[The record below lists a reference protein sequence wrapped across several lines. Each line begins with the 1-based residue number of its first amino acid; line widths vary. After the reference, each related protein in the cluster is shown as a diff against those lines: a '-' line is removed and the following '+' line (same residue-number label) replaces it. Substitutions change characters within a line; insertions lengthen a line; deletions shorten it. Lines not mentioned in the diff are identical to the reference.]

1 MSSIANNQ
9 NQNNTAQNLILL
21 TILLA
26 VFVVPSSIS
35 GTAIALEFI
44 ARSFSDIAK
53 SSLDFATQSIETT
66 QTPEALTQ
74 NNTLQSHATNATFST
89 LLQWVVNSFNLCFAT
104 FTLIWG
110 ALADR
115 FGARKC
121 LIVGVLLYLIGS
133 ALSALAHN
141 LITLDIARGIAG
153 LGGASVFA
161 CGASILIKSFSE
173 DKRAKAFALF
183 GTTAGLGITLS
194 PTICGLLID
203 LFANTS
209 IAGVKI
215 SLENSWRSIFA
226 FHFLI
231 LFVVLVLSPV
241 LPKDTQNQTQNLAQE
256 THKTSQNPT
265 ESEFK
270 AQNPNKRFD
279 ALGSALF
286 IAFLFSFMLF
296 ITRISEISSPATL
309 GILSL
314 SIIAFIAFALY
325 EKHLHSTGKLP
336 LLDFSVLSNA
346 RFVGFSLVCV
356 VAGFSF
362 VVLLTYFPAF
372 LQRAFGFCAAHSG
385 VFMLFLTAPM
395 LFCPIIAGKI
405 LARTTSN
412 NTPKILSLAMSL
424 MMSVGLFALIVV
436 VQCAGD
442 FGEILGFA
450 LIAFVL
456 FVVGV
461 GMGLHAGAID
471 NLALSSVEASKSG
484 FAAGV
489 LNCFRLGS
497 EAVGVAIYGALMA
510 LFMQIWT
517 QNAQSVRDFNNA
529 QNTLDFTQDIVRAFG
544 GTLGILGLFCIILSA
559 ILWRLLGQK

>member
-1 MSSIANNQ
+1 MNTTANHQ
-9 NQNNTAQNLILL
+9 NQSNITQNLILL

-44 ARSFSDIAK
+44 AQSFSDT
-53 SSLDFATQSIETT
+53 L
-66 QTPEALTQ
+66 QTPQMADYLSISTQ
-74 NNTLQSHATNATFST
+74 NATFSA

-121 LIVGVLLYLIGS
+121 LILGVLLYLIGS
-133 ALSALAHN
+133 ALSTLAPN
-141 LITLDIARGIAG
+141 LLILDIARGIAG

-161 CGASILIKSFSE
+161 CGASILIKTFSE

-203 LFANTS
+203 AFANVS
-209 IAGVKI
+209 IAGLEI
-215 SLENSWRSIFA
+215 STEHSWRSIFA
-226 FHFLI
+226 FHFLV
-231 LFVVLVLSPV
+231 LFVVLALSPV
-241 LPKDTQNQTQNLAQE
+241 LPKDTQSIAQE
-256 THKTSQNPT
+256 AHKTPQNPT

-270 AQNPNKRFD
+270 AQNPAQNKAFKKRFD
-279 ALGSALF
+279 TLGAILF

-296 ITRISEISSPATL
+296 ITRISEISSPFTL

-314 SIIAFIAFALY
+314 SIIAFITFALY
-325 EKHLHSTGKLP
+325 EKHLHTKGAIP
-336 LLDFSVLSNA
+336 LLDFSTLGNA
-346 RFVGFSLVCV
+346 RFVGFTLVCV

-362 VVLLTYFPAF
+362 VVLLTYFPQF
-372 LQRAFGFCAAHSG
+372 LQRVFGFSPAHSG

-405 LARTTSN
+405 LAQAKSKN
-412 NTPKILSLAMSL
+412 MPQILSLAMSL
-424 MMSVGLFALIVV
+424 MMSLGTLALIVV
-436 VQCAGD
+436 VRCASD
-442 FGEILGFA
+442 FNEILGFG
-450 LIAFVL
+450 LIALVL
-456 FVVGV
+456 FIVGV

-471 NLALSSVEASKSG
+471 NLALSSVESSKSG

-497 EAVGVAIYGALMA
+497 EAVGVALYGALMA
-510 LFMQIWT
+510 LFSQIFT
-517 QNAQSVRDFNNA
+517 HDFALNSIAQSQNLINA
-529 QNTLDFTQDIVRAFG
+529 FSC
-544 GTLGILGLFCIILSA
+544 TLGILGIFCIILTA
-559 ILWRLLGQK
+559 ILWRLLAQK

>member
-1 MSSIANNQ
+1 MNTTANHQ
-9 NQNNTAQNLILL
+9 NQSTITQNLILL

-44 ARSFSDIAK
+44 AQSFSDT
-53 SSLDFATQSIETT
+53 L
-66 QTPEALTQ
+66 QTPQMADYLSISTQ
-74 NNTLQSHATNATFST
+74 NATFSA

-121 LIVGVLLYLIGS
+121 LILGVFLYLIGS
-133 ALSALAHN
+133 ALSTLAPN
-141 LITLDIARGIAG
+141 LLILDIARGIAG

-161 CGASILIKSFSE
+161 CGASILIKTFSE
-173 DKRAKAFALF
+173 DKRAMAFALF

-194 PTICGLLID
+194 PTISGLLIEA
-203 LFANTS
+203 FANVS
-209 IAGVKI
+209 IAGLEI
-215 SLENSWRSIFA
+215 STENSWRSIFA
-226 FHFLI
+226 FHFLV
-231 LFVVLVLSPV
+231 LFVVLALSPV
-241 LPKDTQNQTQNLAQE
+241 LPKDTQSIAQE
-256 THKTSQNPT
+256 AHKTPQNPT

-270 AQNPNKRFD
+270 AQNPAQNKAFKKRFD
-279 ALGSALF
+279 ALGAILF

-296 ITRISEISSPATL
+296 ITRISEISSPFTL

-325 EKHLHSTGKLP
+325 EKHLHTKGAIP
-336 LLDFSVLSNA
+336 LLDFSVLGNA
-346 RFVGFSLVCV
+346 RFVGFTLVCV

-362 VVLLTYFPAF
+362 VVLLTYFPQF
-372 LQRAFGFCAAHSG
+372 LQRAFGFSPAHSG

-405 LARTTSN
+405 LAHIKSS

-424 MMSVGLFALIVV
+424 MMSLGTLALIVV
-436 VQCAGD
+436 VRYASD
-442 FGEILGFA
+442 FGESLGFG
-450 LIAFVL
+450 LIALVL
-456 FVVGV
+456 FIVGV

-471 NLALSSVEASKSG
+471 NLALSSVESSKSG

-497 EAVGVAIYGALMA
+497 EAVGVALYGALMA
-510 LFMQIWT
+510 LFSQIFT
-517 QNAQSVRDFNNA
+517 HDFTLHSIAQSQNLINA
-529 QNTLDFTQDIVRAFG
+529 FSC
-544 GTLGILGLFCIILSA
+544 TLGILGIFCIILTA
-559 ILWRLLGQK
+559 ILWRLLARK

>member
-1 MSSIANNQ
+1 MKPITNHQ
-9 NQNNTAQNLILL
+9 NQSTTTQNLILL

-44 ARSFSDIAK
+44 AQSFSDT
-53 SSLDFATQSIETT
+53 L
-66 QTPEALTQ
+66 QTPQMADYLSISTQ
-74 NNTLQSHATNATFST
+74 NATFSA

-121 LIVGVLLYLIGS
+121 LILGVLLYLIGS
-133 ALSALAHN
+133 ALSTLAPN
-141 LITLDIARGIAG
+141 LLILDIARGIAG
-153 LGGASVFA
+153 LGGASVFS
-161 CGASILIKSFSE
+161 CGASILIKTFSE

-203 LFANTS
+203 AFANVS
-209 IAGVKI
+209 IAGFDI
-215 SLENSWRSIFA
+215 SIENSWRSIFA
-226 FHFLI
+226 FHFLV
-231 LFVVLVLSPV
+231 LFVVLALSPV
-241 LPKDTQNQTQNLAQE
+241 LPKDTQSIAQE
-256 THKTSQNPT
+256 AHKTPQNPT

-270 AQNPNKRFD
+270 AQNPAQNKAFKKRFD
-279 ALGSALF
+279 TLGAILF

-296 ITRISEISSPATL
+296 ITRISEISSPFTL

-314 SIIAFIAFALY
+314 SIVAGIAFGLY
-325 EKHLHSTGKLP
+325 ERYLHTQGAIP

-346 RFVGFSLVCV
+346 KFVGFTLVCV

-362 VVLLTYFPAF
+362 VVLLTYFPQF
-372 LQRAFGFCAAHSG
+372 LQRVFGFLPAHSG
-385 VFMLFLTAPM
+385 IFMLFLTAPM

-405 LARTTSN
+405 LAQAKSSD
-412 NTPKILSLAMSL
+412 TPKILSLAMSL
-424 MMSVGLFALIVV
+424 MMSLGTLALIVV
-436 VQCAGD
+436 VRYASD
-442 FGEILGFA
+442 FGESLGFG
-450 LIAFVL
+450 LIALVL
-456 FVVGV
+456 FIVGV

-471 NLALSSVEASKSG
+471 NLALSSVEEGKSG

-497 EAVGVAIYGALMA
+497 EAVGVALYGALMA
-510 LFMQIWT
+510 LFSQMFAHDFALNSI
-517 QNAQSVRDFNNA
+517 AQSQNLINA
-529 QNTLDFTQDIVRAFG
+529 FSC
-544 GTLGILGLFCIILSA
+544 TLGILGIFCIILTA
-559 ILWRLLGQK
+559 ILWRLLARK

>member
-1 MSSIANNQ
+1 MNTTANHQ
-9 NQNNTAQNLILL
+9 NQSTITQNLILL

-44 ARSFSDIAK
+44 AQSFSHT
-53 SSLDFATQSIETT
+53 L
-66 QTPEALTQ
+66 QTPQMADYLSISTQ
-74 NNTLQSHATNATFST
+74 NATFSA

-121 LIVGVLLYLIGS
+121 LILGVLLYLIGS
-133 ALSALAHN
+133 ALSTLAPN
-141 LITLDIARGIAG
+141 LLILDIARGIAG

-161 CGASILIKSFSE
+161 CGASILIKTFSE
-173 DKRAKAFALF
+173 DKRAMAFALF

-194 PTICGLLID
+194 PTISGLLIEA
-203 LFANTS
+203 FANVS
-209 IAGVKI
+209 IAGLEI
-215 SLENSWRSIFA
+215 STENSWRSIFA
-226 FHFLI
+226 FHFLV
-231 LFVVLVLSPV
+231 LFVVLALILV
-241 LPKDTQNQTQNLAQE
+241 LPKDTQSIAQE
-256 THKTSQNPT
+256 AHKTPQNPT

-270 AQNPNKRFD
+270 AQNPAQNKAFKKRFD
-279 ALGSALF
+279 TLGAILF

-296 ITRISEISSPATL
+296 ITRISELSSPFTL

-325 EKHLHSTGKLP
+325 EKHLHTKGAIP
-336 LLDFSVLSNA
+336 LLDFSVLGNA
-346 RFVGFSLVCV
+346 RFVGFTLVCV

-362 VVLLTYFPAF
+362 VVLLTYFPQF
-372 LQRAFGFCAAHSG
+372 LQRVFGFSPAHSG

-405 LARTTSN
+405 LAHIKSS

-424 MMSVGLFALIVV
+424 MMSLGTLALIVV
-436 VQCAGD
+436 VRYASD
-442 FGEILGFA
+442 FGESLGFG
-450 LIAFVL
+450 LIALVL
-456 FVVGV
+456 FIVGV

-471 NLALSSVEASKSG
+471 NLALSSVESSKSG

-497 EAVGVAIYGALMA
+497 EAVGVALYGALMA
-510 LFMQIWT
+510 LFSQIFT
-517 QNAQSVRDFNNA
+517 HDFTLHSIAQSQNLINA
-529 QNTLDFTQDIVRAFG
+529 FSC
-544 GTLGILGLFCIILSA
+544 TLGILGIFCIILTA
-559 ILWRLLGQK
+559 ILWRLLARK

>member
-1 MSSIANNQ
+1 MNTTANHQ
-9 NQNNTAQNLILL
+9 NQSNTTQNLILL

-44 ARSFSDIAK
+44 AQSFSHT
-53 SSLDFATQSIETT
+53 L
-66 QTPEALTQ
+66 QTPQMADYLSISTQ
-74 NNTLQSHATNATFST
+74 NATFSA

-121 LIVGVLLYLIGS
+121 LILGVLLYLIGS
-133 ALSALAHN
+133 ALSTLAPN
-141 LITLDIARGIAG
+141 LLILDIARGIAG

-161 CGASILIKSFSE
+161 CGASILIKTFSE

-203 LFANTS
+203 AFANVS
-209 IAGVKI
+209 IAG
-215 SLENSWRSIFA
+215 LEIPTKDSWRSIFA
-226 FHFLI
+226 FHFLV
-231 LFVVLVLSPV
+231 LFVVLALSPM
-241 LPKDTQNQTQNLAQE
+241 LPKDTQSIAQE
-256 THKTSQNPT
+256 THKTPQNPT

-270 AQNPNKRFD
+270 AQNPAQNKALKKRFD
-279 ALGSALF
+279 TLGSALF
-286 IAFLFSFMLF
+286 IVFLFSFMLF
-296 ITRISEISSPATL
+296 ITRISDIFSPLTL
-309 GILSL
+309 GIFIL
-314 SIIAFIAFALY
+314 SIVALIAFGAY
-325 EKHLHSTGKLP
+325 EKHLHAKGKLP
-336 LLDFSVLSNA
+336 LLDFSTLRNA
-346 RFVGFSLVCV
+346 RFVGFTLVCV

-362 VVLLTYFPAF
+362 VVLLTYFPQF
-372 LQRAFGFCAAHSG
+372 LQRVFGFSPAHSG

-405 LARTTSN
+405 LAQAKSS
-412 NTPKILSLAMSL
+412 NTPKILSFAMSL
-424 MMSVGLFALIVV
+424 MMSLGTLALIVV
-436 VQCAGD
+436 VRCASD
-442 FGEILGFA
+442 FNEILGFG
-450 LIAFVL
+450 LIALVL
-456 FVVGV
+456 FIVGV

-471 NLALSSVEASKSG
+471 NLALSSVESSKSG

-497 EAVGVAIYGALMA
+497 EAVGVALYGALIA
-510 LFMQIWT
+510 LFSQIFT
-517 QNAQSVRDFNNA
+517 HDFALNSIAQS
-529 QNTLDFTQDIVRAFG
+529 QNLINSFSC
-544 GTLGILGLFCIILSA
+544 TLGILGIFCIILTA
-559 ILWRLLGQK
+559 ILWRLLARK